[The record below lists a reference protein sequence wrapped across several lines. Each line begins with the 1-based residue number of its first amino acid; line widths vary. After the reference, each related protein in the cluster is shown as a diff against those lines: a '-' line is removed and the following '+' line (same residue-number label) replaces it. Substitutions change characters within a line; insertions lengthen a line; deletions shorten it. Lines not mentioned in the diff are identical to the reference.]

1 MLSSFA
7 FKAPG
12 WRAGLP
18 HLGALLAL
26 SAASVAHAANYS
38 APLTVSLLAPGGIT
52 SDGVSIDPT
61 PLDLSQQLAPNGQI
75 LPGDGGAIG
84 GFMLSAEF
92 IKNIGTSF
100 QIRVAEGASNSTTGY
115 LGSGSQHAR
124 YQFDGLNISGF
135 AISGLTYSLKD
146 NFLTTG
152 TSGASNEAA
161 LISGQVVKLL
171 SPHSFEVNLDQ
182 IKFRDRGLGES
193 NNFVD
198 FRIDVV
204 TTAVPEPSTA
214 VLALLGLGVL
224 ALNLR
229 TRRQR

>member
-1 MLSSFA
+1 MSSHTAFA
-7 FKAPG
+7 APG
-12 WRAGLP
+12 LRTGLTHLAG
-18 HLGALLAL
+18 LLAL
-26 SAASVAHAANYS
+26 SAASLAHAANYS
-38 APLTVSLLAPGGIT
+38 GPLTVSLLAPGGIT

-61 PLDLSQQLAPNGQI
+61 PLNLTQSLTPGAQI
-75 LPGDGGAIG
+75 VPGDGGSIG
-84 GFMLSAEF
+84 GFMLPAEF

-100 QIRVAEGASNSTTGY
+100 QLRVSQGASNGTTGY
-115 LGSGSQHAR
+115 LGLGAQHAR
-124 YQFDGLNISGF
+124 YQFDGLNITGF
-135 AISGLTYSLKD
+135 TITGLSYSLKD
-146 NFLTTG
+146 NFLNTG

-214 VLALLGLGVL
+214 LLALLGVAVLGL
-224 ALNLR
+224 THRAR
-229 TRRQR
+229 KR

>member
-1 MLSSFA
+1 MFA
-7 FKAPG
+7 RTAFTAPG
-12 WRAGLP
+12 WRTGLT
-18 HLGALLAL
+18 HLAAMLTLSVTGA
-26 SAASVAHAANYS
+26 AHAANYS
-38 APLTVSLLAPGGIT
+38 GPLTVSLLAPGGIT
-52 SDGVSIDPT
+52 SDGLNIDPT

-100 QIRVAEGASNSTTGY
+100 QIRVAEGASNGTTGY
-115 LGSGSQHAR
+115 LGLGNQHAR
-124 YQFDGLNISGF
+124 YQFDGLNISGA
-135 AISGLTYSLKD
+135 AITSLSYSLKD

-161 LISGQVVKLL
+161 LITGQVVKLL

-204 TTAVPEPSTA
+204 TAAVPEPSTGMLA
-214 VLALLGLGVL
+214 VLGLTVLGLS
-224 ALNLR
+224 LR
-229 TRRQR
+229 TRQR

>member
-1 MLSSFA
+1 MSSHTAFA
-7 FKAPG
+7 APG
-12 WRAGLP
+12 LRTGLTHLAG
-18 HLGALLAL
+18 LLAL
-26 SAASVAHAANYS
+26 SAASLAHAANYNG
-38 APLTVSLLAPGGIT
+38 PLTVSLLAPGGIT

-61 PLDLSQQLAPNGQI
+61 PLDLTQSLTPGAQI
-75 LPGDGGAIG
+75 VPGDGGSIG
-84 GFMLSAEF
+84 GFMLPAEF

-100 QIRVAEGASNSTTGY
+100 QLRVSQGASNGTTGY
-115 LGSGSQHAR
+115 LGLGAQHAR
-124 YQFDGLNISGF
+124 YQFDGLSISGF
-135 AISGLTYSLKD
+135 TITGLSYSLKD

-161 LISGQVVKLL
+161 LIAGQVVKLL

-214 VLALLGLGVL
+214 ILALLGVAMLGL
-224 ALNLR
+224 
-229 TRRQR
+229 RQRASKR